1 MTFFEFIRQ
10 KENELPSDVFS
21 KLCVVYV
28 QKQDEEDCSSSL
40 METIDKN
47 KIDIGFDVYT
57 QLTKEYIRTSRTT
70 QDTKKRALEEREQ
83 DVEREEESVREK
95 RRKLHEDKK
104 RLDEEMD
111 YAARLSQQVETKPTT
126 AVGSV
131 VFQNNSQ
138 TFVLKAYKV
147 GDVYFY
153 SETVNGVE
161 EIFLNMNTIKQKV
174 LDEKLIKNKDCWFE
188 CLNAFVEGVDY
199 WVYTSDCKWGAI
211 RTNPK
216 RGGSG
221 NVPIN
226 VGKVNLEKFFKKHGI
241 KRQNKLI
248 TKTNALKLATE
259 HHRWPSIEAL
269 LLSMVVS

>member
-1 MTFFEFIRQ
+1 MTFFDFIRQ
-10 KENELPSDVFS
+10 KVNELPSEMFS

-40 METIDKN
+40 MKTIDEN

-70 QDTKKRALEEREQ
+70 QDTKKRALEEREKEVQ
-83 DVEREEESVREK
+83 REEGCVKEK
-95 RRKLHEDKK
+95 RRKLQKDKK
-104 RLDEEMD
+104 CLDEEMA

-161 EIFLNMNTIKQKV
+161 KLFFKVKEHLRNHLVNKQK
-174 LDEKLIKNKDCWFE
+174 LIGDKEWSIRFKSVKAKIAKNAVWTFDK
-188 CLNAFVEGVDY
+188 
-199 WVYTSDCKWGAI
+199 TSKWGPCI
-211 RTNPK
+211 GT
-216 RGGSG
+216 SG
-221 NVPIN
+221 RRKK
-226 VGKVNLEKFFKKHGI
+226 GVNEPLAEFSKKHNLPNG
-241 KRQNKLI
+241 KTELI
-248 TKTNALKLATE
+248 YQDAAAIVAVEMGSKQLAKKI
-259 HHRWPSIEAL
+259 RNYKI
-269 LLSMVVS
+269 M